1 MPVPRQELENR
12 RLNLLCQIFE
22 ITINLNDLLE
32 MQDLQN

>member
-1 MPVPRQELENR
+1 MPVPRQELGNR

-22 ITINLNDLLE
+22 ITVNLNDLLE